1 MIYSAATIFLAA
13 HPCFSDNSILDYS
26 RASATIMFLILGVGF
41 LIAGV
46 TMLLSLKSHFPNF
59 YYSHRCFLWLAC
71 LLLTFPLFL
80 RSAINLAQDISE
92 NFRNWFIDSDHWMV
106 SNTLYLTLSTYI
118 PLLSQV
124 GSLIFGFLR
133 KR

>member
-1 MIYSAATIFLAA
+1 MFYSAATLFLAA
-13 HPCFSDNSILDYS
+13 HPCFSDNSILEYS

-80 RSAINLAQDISE
+80 RSGINLAQDISE
-92 NFRNWFIDSDHWMV
+92 NFRNWFINSDHWMI
-106 SNTLYLTLSTYI
+106 SNTLYLILSTYI